1 MYATRTYFYLM
12 KLSRC
17 RKRYFSGKKF
27 DENMFLS
34 PLMKFNTGWFNGGE
48 RFLSEIG
55 NFLYAVWKFFELTL

>member
-34 PLMKFNTGWFNGGE
+34 PLMKFNTGWFSGGE
-48 RFLSEIG
+48 
-55 NFLYAVWKFFELTL
+55 